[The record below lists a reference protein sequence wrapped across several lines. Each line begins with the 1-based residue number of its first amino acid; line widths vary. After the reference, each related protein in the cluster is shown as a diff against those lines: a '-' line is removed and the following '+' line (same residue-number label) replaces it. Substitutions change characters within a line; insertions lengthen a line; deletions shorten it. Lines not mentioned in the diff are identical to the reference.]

1 LRQIIIFRAISKI
14 PEKMRTL
21 IFASLFAASVQ
32 AQPINFIGMSKQEII
47 KTMQKNNPSF
57 DLDEG
62 AVNATFNYIK
72 FVDRYNE
79 ETYLFFLDNNNV
91 CTHTKLMSDYSNLK
105 LRTDELNKYYKKA
118 GENKWVFVDK
128 EKVFFVELK
137 KEEWFFTIVVKRKT

>member
-1 LRQIIIFRAISKI
+1 
-14 PEKMRTL
+14 MRTL
-21 IFASLFAASVQ
+21 IFASLLAASVQ

>member
-1 LRQIIIFRAISKI
+1 MKTVILSIFFTVA
-14 PEKMRTL
+14 L
-21 IFASLFAASVQ
+21 Q
-32 AQPINFIGMSKQEII
+32 AQPVNYIGMNKQDII

-62 AVNATFNYIK
+62 AVNTTFNYIK
-72 FVDRYNE
+72 FVDKYNE

-105 LRTDELNKYYKKA
+105 IRTDELNKYYKKA

-128 EKVFFVELK
+128 DKIFFVELK

>member
-1 LRQIIIFRAISKI
+1 MKTVVLSLLF
-14 PEKMRTL
+14 T
-21 IFASLFAASVQ
+21 ASLQ

-47 KTMQKNNPSF
+47 KTMQKNNPGF

-62 AVNATFNYIK
+62 AKNTTFNYIK
-72 FVDRYNE
+72 FVDKYNE

-105 LRTDELNKYYKKA
+105 QRIDELNKYYKKA

-128 EKVFFVELK
+128 NKVFFVELK
-137 KEEWFFTIVVKRKT
+137 KEEWFFTIVVKQKT

>member
-1 LRQIIIFRAISKI
+1 MKAAIIG
-14 PEKMRTL
+14 L
-21 IFASLFAASVQ
+21 LFAASIQ

-62 AVNATFNYIK
+62 AVNKTFNYIK

-79 ETYLFFLDNNNV
+79 ETYLFFLDENNV

-105 LRTDELNKYYKKA
+105 LRTEELNKYYKKA
-118 GENKWVFVDK
+118 GESKWVFVDK
-128 EKVFFVELK
+128 NKVFLVELK

>member
-1 LRQIIIFRAISKI
+1 LRKIIIFRAISKI

-21 IFASLFAASVQ
+21 IFASLLAASVQ

>member
-1 LRQIIIFRAISKI
+1 MRKIIIFRAISKI

-21 IFASLFAASVQ
+21 IFASLLAASVQ

>member
-1 LRQIIIFRAISKI
+1 MKAMIVGL
-14 PEKMRTL
+14 
-21 IFASLFAASVQ
+21 LFAATIQ

-62 AVNATFNYIK
+62 AVNKTFNYIK

-79 ETYLFFLDNNNV
+79 ETYLFFLDESNV

-128 EKVFFVELK
+128 NKVFLVELK